1 MRQILRLTISD
12 IRAHL
17 NILQQD
23 IVFIVQI
30 ETAQVKVGGT
40 DQRYIVINGERLGY
54 SVAKQRHDV
63 CSTYLP
69 SILNPIVVPYMK
81 ATDTGMQLSVWLRK
95 ESNG

>member
-1 MRQILRLTISD
+1 MSIFTKLTNSGYAANISPMHSPF
-12 IRAHL
+12 HL
-17 NILQQD
+17 YG
-23 IVFIVQI
+23 FS
-30 ETAQVKVGGT
+30 AKSFK
-40 DQRYIVINGERLGY
+40 INGERLGY

>member
-1 MRQILRLTISD
+1 MHSPF
-12 IRAHL
+12 HL
-17 NILQQD
+17 YE
-23 IVFIVQI
+23 FS
-30 ETAQVKVGGT
+30 AKSFK
-40 DQRYIVINGERLGY
+40 INGERLGY

-95 ESNG
+95 ESYG